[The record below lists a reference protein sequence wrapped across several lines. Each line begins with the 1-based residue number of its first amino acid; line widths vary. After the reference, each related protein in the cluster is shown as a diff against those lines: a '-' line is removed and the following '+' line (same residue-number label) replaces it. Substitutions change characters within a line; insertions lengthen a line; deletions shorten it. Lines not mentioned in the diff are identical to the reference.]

1 MVKRKV
7 ELVEEEL
14 SKGVERKE
22 DMEASLEGKK
32 QDGWRVPENAVEKAR
47 EIDTQKKELD
57 AGDEQLKDLPG
68 DPVSEDKMVPI
79 EELLLSK
86 EELDAIAQLRFY
98 SHPVEFIRD
107 AVREKLEEY
116 DDRG

>member
-14 SKGVERKE
+14 SKGVEREE

-32 QDGWRVPENAVEKAR
+32 QDGWRVPENVVEKAR
-47 EIDTQKKELD
+47 EIDTRKKELD
-57 AGDEQLKDLPG
+57 AVDEQFEEAMPDSVRG
-68 DPVSEDKMVPI
+68 EGRETVAV
-79 EELLLSK
+79 EELLFSK
-86 EELDAIAQLRFY
+86 GELDAIAHVPYY

-107 AVREKLEEY
+107 AVREKLESY
-116 DDRG
+116 DL